1 MAVVESRLATVT
13 EESKQA
19 WSKLIELESTSS
31 ALKGE
36 VRGLLVVV
44 ESLFVGD
51 LEKTLKPLVK
61 FDGGITPYVQ
71 YDRRG
76 ECGSIHLP

>member
-36 VRGLLVVV
+36 VRGLM
-44 ESLFVGD
+44 VGSVCA
-51 LEKTLKPLVK
+51 LRVLNQEISFATV
-61 FDGGITPYVQ
+61 G
-71 YDRRG
+71 
-76 ECGSIHLP
+76 CGSSMITGL

>member
-1 MAVVESRLATVT
+1 MELRESYNRDVLSARKALSNVEARLEAEKGAMAVVESRLAMVT

-36 VRGLLVVV
+36 VRGLLVV
-44 ESLFVGD
+44 
-51 LEKTLKPLVK
+51 
-61 FDGGITPYVQ
+61 
-71 YDRRG
+71 
-76 ECGSIHLP
+76 C